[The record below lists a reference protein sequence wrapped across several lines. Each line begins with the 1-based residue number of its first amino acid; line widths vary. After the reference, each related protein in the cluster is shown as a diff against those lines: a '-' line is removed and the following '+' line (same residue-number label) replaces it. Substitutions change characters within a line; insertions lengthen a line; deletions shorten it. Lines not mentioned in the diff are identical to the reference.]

1 MSGIGF
7 DLISDLNL
15 TADDKFTWE
24 GKVTSLCCVVSGNLS
39 SDLKVLQKTLTY
51 LSTLYQGVF
60 YIDGFTE
67 QQAIPYKDD
76 TVAKISKICS
86 SINNTIYLHNN
97 VVILNGVAI
106 IGANTW
112 FAKPHEEIPVF
123 DRLRVSSFRNED
135 LVYLGTTIKKMQV
148 HKEVNKILVVSASPP
163 NKELFFKDDE
173 HITDNMDPTICL
185 EYDTEGKIS
194 HWVFGGTDKKIDT
207 VLNGVNYISNP
218 CSPDEPYW
226 AKRIQVNY

>member
-24 GKVTSLCCVVSGNLS
+24 SKVTSLFCVVSGNLS
-39 SDLKVLQKTLTY
+39 SDLKVVQKTLTY

-67 QQAIPYKDD
+67 QQSIPFKDV
-76 TVAKISKICS
+76 TVQKLQKICS

-112 FAKPHEEIPVF
+112 FAKPQEEIPVF
-123 DRLRVSSFRNED
+123 DRLRLSSFRNED
-135 LVYLGTTIKKMQV
+135 LVYLGTTIKKMQI
-148 HKEVNKILVVSASPP
+148 HIEVDSILVVSASPP
-163 NKELFFKDDE
+163 GKELFFKDDE
-173 HITDNMDPTICL
+173 HITDSMEPTICL
-185 EYDTEGKIS
+185 DYDTEGKIS

-207 VLNGVNYISNP
+207 TINGVNYISNP
-218 CSPDEPYW
+218 YSPDETYW
-226 AKRIQVNY
+226 AKRVQVNF